1 MAYAGT
7 HPRALAGALPEQRVD
22 YLKKVLVL
30 TVFGLGIS
38 AITGLISAFVVGA
51 VPMLQGRLPMFVI
64 VLGSFF
70 AAQSGCSRLVFGG
83 QRLLGFVLAAVFQG
97 IAMGYLLLAAISVG
111 ISMGSPFVLV
121 FEAMALVGFAAAG
134 MTAYLWSGPREFS
147 MLKAGLAAV
156 SLPML
161 VLMVVSFVFPIGGGL
176 GVLLSGVFVVV
187 SAGGLL
193 YQINAVRH
201 RLRAQQTVEGA
212 YLITMGVL
220 VLYWNVLTLLM
231 RLRR

>member
-22 YLKKVLVL
+22 YLKKVLIL
-30 TVFGLGIS
+30 TVFGLGVS
-38 AITGLISAFVVGA
+38 AVTGLLSAFVVGS
-51 VPMLQGRLPMFVI
+51 VPLLQGRLAMFVI

-83 QRLLGFVLAAVFQG
+83 QRLLGFALAAIFQG
-97 IAMGYLLLAAISVG
+97 IAMGYLLLAAISIG
-111 ISMGSPFVLV
+111 IGMGSPFLLV
-121 FEAMALVGFAAAG
+121 FEAMALVGLAAVG
-134 MTAYLWSGPREFS
+134 MTTYLWSGPREFS

-161 VLMVVSFVFPIGGGL
+161 VLMVVSFVFPIGGIL

-193 YQINAVRH
+193 YQINAVLH
-201 RLRAQQTVEGA
+201 RLRSSQTVEGA

>member
-22 YLKKVLVL
+22 YLKKVLIL

-38 AITGLISAFVVGA
+38 AITGLISAFIVGA
-51 VPMLQGRLPMFVI
+51 VPLLQGRLAMFVI

-83 QRLLGFVLAAVFQG
+83 QRLLGFGLAAVFQG
-97 IAMGYLLLAAISVG
+97 IAMGYLLLAAISMG
-111 ISMGSPFVLV
+111 IAMGSPFVLV

-161 VLMVVSFVFPIGGGL
+161 VLMAISFVFPIGGGL

-193 YQINAVRH
+193 YQINAVLH
-201 RLRAQQTVEGA
+201 RLGAQQTVEGA